1 MRRSDIYARYNAS
14 EKRAILVVSGLIAL
28 LTPFTDTIYL
38 PTLASVA
45 SDLDTSQTLVSL
57 SVSIYLA
64 AVGLGQLVWGPLAD
78 KFGRLIIL
86 YVALVAYE
94 ATTVAC
100 IFSPNIGVL
109 IALRTLEGF
118 FVGSTIVIASTLIS
132 DCFAPSER
140 GSAMG
145 AMLGPLLIGPIIAP
159 LIGGILS
166 QHLGWR

>member
-1 MRRSDIYARYNAS
+1 MHRSQIYARYTVH
-14 EKRAILVVSGLIAL
+14 EKNAILAISGLIAL

-38 PTLASVA
+38 PTLASVV
-45 SDLDTSQTLVSL
+45 SDLHTTPTLVSL

-78 KFGRLIIL
+78 KYGRLVIL
-86 YVALVAYE
+86 YLALVAYE
-94 ATTVAC
+94 VTTIAC
-100 IFSPNIGVL
+100 IFAPNIGIL
-109 IALRTLEGF
+109 IVLRTLEGF

-132 DCFAPSER
+132 DVFAPSER
-140 GSAMG
+140 GAAMG

-166 QHLGWR
+166 QHFGWR